1 MITLQEEISVSQIDI
16 DTVVNGFSEK
26 FEKYI
31 KIFRITFDYDFEID
45 IKKEYEQSVNL
56 KQEILD
62 FIKLQYSE
70 IKVSFISNQ
79 LPF

>member
-1 MITLQEEISVSQIDI
+1 MTTLQEEISVSKIDI

-26 FEKYI
+26 FGKYI
-31 KIFRITFDYDFEID
+31 RIFRITFDCDFEID
-45 IKKEYEQSVNL
+45 IKKEYEQSGNL